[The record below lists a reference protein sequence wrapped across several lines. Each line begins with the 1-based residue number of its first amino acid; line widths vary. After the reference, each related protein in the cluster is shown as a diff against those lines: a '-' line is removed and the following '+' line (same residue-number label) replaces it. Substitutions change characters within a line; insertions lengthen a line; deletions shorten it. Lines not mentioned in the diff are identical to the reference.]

1 MACNLIAEASAW
13 AERSLPALDWARW
26 WGASASTFALVGA
39 AEFGDKSQLVC
50 MALAA
55 RHRHFPVLWGSVL
68 AFALLNLIAVA
79 FGAAAGE
86 WLPPNVVAGAVAVL
100 FAVFGIRALLT
111 EEEDEGGEVEEKT
124 GHGIFATTFLMIF
137 LAEFGDKT
145 QIAVAGL
152 GAAEP
157 AVPVWLG
164 ATLAL
169 STTSAIGI
177 WAGRTVLRKVPQHVM
192 HRIGGV
198 LFLGFALF
206 AAWRAVPSAWWDW
219 VGAWLQ
225 EWTR

>member
-1 MACNLIAEASAW
+1 MACGLIAEVAAW
-13 AERSLPALDWARW
+13 AERTLPALDWARG
-26 WGASASTFALVGA
+26 WGAAGTTFALVGA

-55 RHRHFPVLWGSVL
+55 RHRHSPVLWGSVL

-86 WLPPNVVAGAVAVL
+86 WLPPNVVAGGVAVL
-100 FAVFGIRALLT
+100 FAGFGIRALLAQ
-111 EEEDEGGEVEEKT
+111 EEDADGEVEEKT
-124 GHGIFATTFLMIF
+124 GHGIFVTTFLMIF

-157 AVPVWLG
+157 VVPVWLG

-169 STTSAIGI
+169 STTSALGI
-177 WAGRTVLRKVPQHVM
+177 WAGRTVLRKLPQHVI

-206 AAWRAVPSAWWDW
+206 AAHEAVPPGWWDLAEAW
-219 VGAWLQ
+219 VKAWAG
-225 EWTR
+225 